1 MADPEHVAALKQG
14 QDAFRVW
21 RDQNRGTVP
30 DLSGADFTGE
40 DLTGVNLEPR
50 HYQALL
56 IIIPQGGAAV
66 LPTFLYSIKKEGT
79 PASLG

>member
-50 HYQALL
+50 
-56 IIIPQGGAAV
+56 AAV
-66 LPTFLYSIKKEGT
+66 LPSPTFLYSIKKEGT